1 MTILFFTLAF
11 LLCTPSFGRTL
22 DPILQSTLTNRSN
35 STTNLLS
42 PGNIPNPFIWDP
54 DAGHKL
60 FFDRKPL
67 DHRHQSNPGVSQNNW
82 RSAVVEASLKA
93 FAMQQE
99 AHVGIDAIVA
109 DNHFLYENTLAFLAT
124 AHYRSP
130 RRIRIE
136 MKGRGQFPMHFKD
149 VHLILQGLLEYSKI
163 WIRPHHNAPVLMCK
177 VTMYSTDAGPQ
188 LESAEGSVTLIVPPV
203 PSTAAVAES

>member
-11 LLCTPSFGRTL
+11 LQCTPSFGRTL
-22 DPILQSTLTNRSN
+22 DPILHSGSNNSTN

-54 DAGHKL
+54 DLGHKL

-67 DHRHQSNPGVSQNNW
+67 DHRHQSNPGVSQKNW
-82 RSAVVEASLKA
+82 RAAVVEAALKA
-93 FAMQQE
+93 VAMQQQ
-99 AHVGIDAIVA
+99 AHVGTEAIVA
-109 DNHFLYENTLAFLAT
+109 DNHFLYENTLAYPAT

-136 MKGRGQFPMHFKD
+136 MSGRGRFSIHYKD
-149 VHLILQGLLEYSKI
+149 VHLILHGLLEYAKI
-163 WIRPHHNAPVLMCK
+163 WIRPNHDAQVLMCN
-177 VTMYSTDAGPQ
+177 VTMYSMDAGPQ
-188 LESAEGSVTLIVPPV
+188 LESAEGSVSLIVPPI
-203 PSTAAVAES
+203 PGTSAVAEF